1 MGFLDNSS
9 ITVDAILTKRGRE
22 ILSEGGDLNI
32 VKFALSDEEV
42 DYGLYDVT
50 HPNGT
55 DSYGAVIENM
65 SLLEATPN
73 STNFRSFLV
82 DTSLAGAKVNVDTL
96 TYTNVDTNS
105 NIAINPATIGAPA
118 ESYTFTI
125 ENTNIVKF
133 ANAVDS
139 TSVTAPSITLVAQ
152 SISTAATT
160 TVAITGNTSGITNVV
175 TISVKADASSDTDDN
190 GPKKKKKKKKG
201 RKKRRS
207 SFSRRMA
214 ESFTQSQGGGSTG
227 RGGGRGGIY

>member
-32 VKFALSDEEV
+32 VKFALSDEEI

-73 STNFRSFLV
+73 RTNFRSFLV
-82 DTSLAGAKVNVDTL
+82 DNSLAGAQVNVDTL
-96 TYTNVDTNS
+96 NYSNVDTNS
-105 NIAINPATIGAPA
+105 NISINPATIGAPA
-118 ESYTFTI
+118 EQYSFTI

-133 ANAVDS
+133 SGNPD
-139 TSVTAPSITLVAQ
+139 SVTTTANNINLVAQ

-160 TVAITGNTSGITNVV
+160 TVTIIGMQSGIVNVV
-175 TISVKADASSDTDDN
+175 TISVKADPTSNTDPT
-190 GPKKKKKKKKG
+190 GPKT
-201 RKKRRS
+201 KRQSRS
-207 SFSRRMA
+207 STTRANTSNTA
-214 ESFTQSQGGGSTG
+214 PTNT
-227 RGGGRGGIY
+227 GGRGSY

>member
-32 VKFALSDEEV
+32 VKFALSDEEI

-65 SLLEATPN
+65 SLLEATPAR
-73 STNFRSFLV
+73 TNFRSFLV
-82 DTSLAGAKVNVDTL
+82 DNSLAGAQVNVDTL
-96 TYTNVDTNS
+96 SYSNVDTNS
-105 NIAINPATIGAPA
+105 NISINPATIGAPA
-118 ESYTFTI
+118 EQYSFTI

-133 ANAVDS
+133 SGNPD
-139 TSVTAPSITLVAQ
+139 SVTTTANNINLVAQ

-160 TVAITGNTSGITNVV
+160 TVTIIGMQSGIVNVV
-175 TISVKADASSDTDDN
+175 TISVKADPTSNTDPT
-190 GPKKKKKKKKG
+190 GPK
-201 RKKRRS
+201 RKRQRGN
-207 SFSRRMA
+207 R
-214 ESFTQSQGGGSTG
+214 QSATRANTG
-227 RGGGRGGIY
+227 NTAPTNTGGRGSY

>member
-32 VKFALSDEEV
+32 VKFALSDEEI

-73 STNFRSFLV
+73 RTNFRSFLV
-82 DTSLAGAKVNVDTL
+82 DNSLAGAQVNVDTL
-96 TYTNVDTNS
+96 NYSNVDTNS
-105 NIAINPATIGAPA
+105 NISINPATIGAPA
-118 ESYTFTI
+118 EQYSFTI

-133 ANAVDS
+133 SGNPD
-139 TSVTAPSITLVAQ
+139 SVTTTANNINLVAQ

-160 TVAITGNTSGITNVV
+160 TVTIIGMQSGIVNVV
-175 TISVKADASSDTDDN
+175 TISVKADPTSNTDPT
-190 GPKKKKKKKKG
+190 GPKT
-201 RKKRRS
+201 RRQSRS
-207 SFSRRMA
+207 STTRANTSNTA
-214 ESFTQSQGGGSTG
+214 PTNT
-227 RGGGRGGIY
+227 GGRGSY

>member
-42 DYGLYDVT
+42 DYTLYDVS

-73 STNFRSFLV
+73 RTNFRSFLV
-82 DTSLAGAKVNVDTL
+82 DSSLAGAKVNLDSL
-96 TYTNVDTNS
+96 TYSNVNTNS
-105 NIAINPATIGAPA
+105 NISINPATIGAPA
-118 ESYTFTI
+118 EQYTFTI

-133 ANAVDS
+133 AGSADS
-139 TSVTAPSITLVAQ
+139 TTITAASVNLVAQ
-152 SISTAATT
+152 SINPGATT
-160 TVAITGNTSGITNVV
+160 TVTVIGMTSGLTNVV
-175 TISVKADASSDTDDN
+175 TISVKADAASNTDPT
-190 GPKKKKKKKKG
+190 GPKKKKR
-201 RKKRRS
+201 RKQRMRR
-207 SFSRRMA
+207 
-214 ESFTQSQGGGSTG
+214 GGGQRGAGGASSGGPPDKTG
-227 RGGGRGGIY
+227 RGGY

>member
-32 VKFALSDEEV
+32 VKFALSDEEI

-73 STNFRSFLV
+73 RTNFRSFLV
-82 DTSLAGAKVNVDTL
+82 DNSLAGAQVNVDTL
-96 TYTNVDTNS
+96 NYSNVDTNS
-105 NIAINPATIGAPA
+105 NISINPTTIGAPA
-118 ESYTFTI
+118 EQYSFTI

-133 ANAVDS
+133 SGNPD
-139 TSVTAPSITLVAQ
+139 SVTTTANNINLVAQ

-160 TVAITGNTSGITNVV
+160 TVTIIGMQSGIVNVV
-175 TISVKADASSDTDDN
+175 TISVKADPTSNTDPT
-190 GPKKKKKKKKG
+190 GPKT
-201 RKKRRS
+201 RRQSRS
-207 SFSRRMA
+207 STTRANTSNTA
-214 ESFTQSQGGGSTG
+214 PTNT
-227 RGGGRGGIY
+227 GGRGSY

>member
-32 VKFALSDEEV
+32 VKFALSDEEI

-73 STNFRSFLV
+73 RTNFRSFLV
-82 DTSLAGAKVNVDTL
+82 DNSLAGAQVNVDTL
-96 TYTNVDTNS
+96 NYSNVDTNS
-105 NIAINPATIGAPA
+105 NISINPATIGAPA
-118 ESYTFTI
+118 EQYSFTI

-133 ANAVDS
+133 SGNPD
-139 TSVTAPSITLVAQ
+139 SVTTTANNINLVAQ

-160 TVAITGNTSGITNVV
+160 TVTIIGMQSGIVNVV
-175 TISVKADASSDTDDN
+175 TISVKADPTSNTDPT
-190 GPKKKKKKKKG
+190 GPKT
-201 RKKRRS
+201 RRRS
-207 SFSRRMA
+207 RS
-214 ESFTQSQGGGSTG
+214 STT
-227 RGGGRGGIY
+227 RANTSNTAPTNTGGRGSY

>member
-9 ITVDAILTKRGRE
+9 VTVDAILTKRGRE

-42 DYGLYDVT
+42 DYTLYDVS

-73 STNFRSFLV
+73 RTNFRSFLV
-82 DTSLAGAKVNVDTL
+82 DASLAGAKVNVDNL
-96 TYTNVDTNS
+96 NYTNVDTNS

-118 ESYTFTI
+118 EQYTFTI

-133 ANAVDS
+133 ANSAD
-139 TSVTAPSITLVAQ
+139 SVTIQGPDATLVAQ
-152 SISTAATT
+152 SINTAATT
-160 TVAITGNTSGITNVV
+160 TVTIIGMQSGITNVV
-175 TISVKADASSDTDDN
+175 TISVKADASSN
-190 GPKKKKKKKKG
+190 VSPFGRKKKK
-201 RKKRRS
+201 RRRRMKRRDRNTASTNRAPDTS
-207 SFSRRMA
+207 SGTS
-214 ESFTQSQGGGSTG
+214 G
-227 RGGGRGGIY
+227 GGGRYN

>member
-32 VKFALSDEEV
+32 VKFALSDEEI

-65 SLLEATPN
+65 SLLEATPAR
-73 STNFRSFLV
+73 TNFRSFLV
-82 DTSLAGAKVNVDTL
+82 DNSLAGAQVNVDTL
-96 TYTNVDTNS
+96 NYSNVDTNS
-105 NIAINPATIGAPA
+105 NISINPATIGAPA
-118 ESYTFTI
+118 EQYSFTI

-133 ANAVDS
+133 SGNPD
-139 TSVTAPSITLVAQ
+139 SVTTTANNINLVAQ

-160 TVAITGNTSGITNVV
+160 TVTIIGMQSGIVNVV
-175 TISVKADASSDTDDN
+175 TISVKADPTSNTDPT
-190 GPKKKKKKKKG
+190 GPKT
-201 RKKRRS
+201 KRQRGN
-207 SFSRRMA
+207 R
-214 ESFTQSQGGGSTG
+214 QSATRTNTG
-227 RGGGRGGIY
+227 NTAPPNTGGRGSY

>member
-32 VKFALSDEEV
+32 VKFALSDEEI

-65 SLLEATPN
+65 SLLEATPAR
-73 STNFRSFLV
+73 TNFRSFLV
-82 DTSLAGAKVNVDTL
+82 DNSLAGAQVNVDTL
-96 TYTNVDTNS
+96 NYSNVDTNS
-105 NIAINPATIGAPA
+105 NISINPATIGAPA
-118 ESYTFTI
+118 EQYSFTI

-133 ANAVDS
+133 SGNPD
-139 TSVTAPSITLVAQ
+139 SVTTTANNINLVAQ

-160 TVAITGNTSGITNVV
+160 TV
-175 TISVKADASSDTDDN
+175 TI
-190 GPKKKKKKKKG
+190 
-201 RKKRRS
+201 
-207 SFSRRMA
+207 
-214 ESFTQSQGGGSTG
+214 E
-227 RGGGRGGIY
+227 Y

>member
-73 STNFRSFLV
+73 RTNFRSFLV

-175 TISVKADASSDTDDN
+175 TISVKADASSDTDPT
-190 GPKKKKKKKKG
+190 GPKRKKKKKRI
-201 RKKRRS
+201 RKRRRS
-207 SFSRRMA
+207 SFSQRMA
-214 ESFTQSQGGGSTG
+214 ESFNQSTGGGSTG
-227 RGGGRGGIY
+227 GRGSSY

>member
-22 ILSEGGDLNI
+22 ILSEGGDLAI

-65 SLLEATPN
+65 SLLEATPAR
-73 STNFRSFLV
+73 TNFRSFLV
-82 DTSLAGAKVNVDTL
+82 NQSLGGAQVTLDSLNYTS
-96 TYTNVDTNS
+96 VDTNA
-105 NIAINPATIGAPA
+105 NIALNPSTIGGAT
-118 ESYTFTI
+118 ENYTFTI

-133 ANAVDS
+133 TGSPSATTTTAS
-139 TSVTAPSITLVAQ
+139 SVNLVAQ

-160 TVAITGNTSGITNVV
+160 TVTIIGSTSGIVNVV
-175 TISVKADASSDTDDN
+175 TISVKADPTSNQDPT
-190 GPKKKKKKKKG
+190 GPKTFKSNKTVT
-201 RKKRRS
+201 
-207 SFSRRMA
+207 A
-214 ESFTQSQGGGSTG
+214 GSARTDAG
-227 RGGGRGGIY
+227 SGPSNY